1 MSGVWFLAGATAVGL
16 ILVGA
21 SVLRCLA
28 RSRRWRASL
37 DTRITVRDAK
47 RHSQPWPGL
56 GDPKKFDP
64 CQDSARMV
72 L

>member
-28 RSRRWRASL
+28 RSRRCRARPSTPVSPCG
-37 DTRITVRDAK
+37 TRNGTPSRG
-47 RHSQPWPGL
+47 QG
-56 GDPKKFDP
+56 
-64 CQDSARMV
+64 
-72 L
+72 